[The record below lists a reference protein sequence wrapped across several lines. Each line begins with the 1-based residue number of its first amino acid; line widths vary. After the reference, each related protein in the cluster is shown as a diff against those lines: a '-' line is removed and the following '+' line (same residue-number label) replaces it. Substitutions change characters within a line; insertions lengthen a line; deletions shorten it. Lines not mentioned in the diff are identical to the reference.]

1 MCGIIALIQANP
13 ISSAAVD
20 LHEALYLL
28 QREFGIYS
36 IQMEF
41 KMITVLIAGD

>member
-13 ISSAAVD
+13 SSAAAID

-28 QREFGIYS
+28 QRE
-36 IQMEF
+36 
-41 KMITVLIAGD
+41 

>member
-13 ISSAAVD
+13 SSSAAVD

-28 QREFGIYS
+28 QREFRPEDTQCDREAKRS
-36 IQMEF
+36 
-41 KMITVLIAGD
+41 A

>member
-13 ISSAAVD
+13 SSAAAVD

-28 QREFGIYS
+28 LLTEGRFSGMDE
-36 IQMEF
+36 EN
-41 KMITVLIAGD
+41 